1 MTVSLEGLYRGES
14 LTSIESEQLF
24 GEVLRGEMDPLVL
37 SSLLTALKVRR
48 KPV

>member
-14 LTSIESEQLF
+14 LTNIESEQLF

-37 SSLLTALKVRR
+37 FITDSTESQRR
-48 KPV
+48 KPI